1 MFSFGKK
8 NNMVGFTNGCFDILH
23 VGHINLIKYLK
34 QNCDFVIIGIDS
46 DNRVKKLKGNDR
58 PFNCQQD
65 RKTMLESLRFVD
77 RVLIF
82 DSEQELTDMVK
93 SINPDLMIVGSDY
106 KNKKVV
112 GSEHAKKLHFFEKLD
127 GYSTTKILQ
136 YTSNR

>member
-1 MFSFGKK
+1 MFNFGKK

-34 QNCDFVIIGIDS
+34 QNCDFVTIGIDS
-46 DNRVKKLKGNDR
+46 DNRVKKLKGIDR

-93 SINPDLMIVGSDY
+93 SINPDLMVVGSDY

-112 GSEHAKKLHFFEKLD
+112 GSEYAKKIHFFEKLD